1 MLRGYP
7 RYSLSGT
14 HAWLANAE
22 WRFPIANF
30 VTVGFP
36 FGAVRFPP
44 VRGALFVDAGQAWN
58 RGEYEHR
65 VLGSMGLGFR
75 MSLIPGFVMRVDVGR
90 RYALAA
96 AGESPAD
103 RDYWRRRFVDL
114 FFGYDY

>member
-22 WRFPIANF
+22 WRFPIANY

-36 FGAVRFPP
+36 FGAARFPP
-44 VRGALFVDAGQAWN
+44 VRAALFVDAGQAWN
-58 RGEYEHR
+58 RGEYEER
-65 VLGSMGLGFR
+65 VLGALGVGFR
-75 MSLIPGFVMRVDVGR
+75 MSVVPGLVLRLDVGR
-90 RYALAA
+90 RFSLGEAA
-96 AGESPAD
+96 EP
-103 RDYWRRRFVDL
+103 RDGDYYRRRFVDL